1 MASIK
6 SSRAGICQWWKKRVK
21 SSWLG
26 VSLGKSSMEVMLA
39 SLERS
44 SERSLGWRGGTTTS
58 YVLGRSHKR
67 ERPGGKESRLNFGVW
82 TTSALALVPRTVFQ
96 RRDSRV
102 PNSGV
107 FFRVVEKAL
116 SRFAKANDL
125 LGWGTVAFRTGT
137 LCNTVKT
144 ECEFEVYLV
153 ANGREP
159 HSSVCQSQACY
170 FRETSERTA

>member
-1 MASIK
+1 MARSQPWKIEYGTYARVI
-6 SSRAGICQWWKKRVK
+6 RAEQRAIARKARRNDVVRPRKVTQERKAGRE
-21 SSWLG
+21 
-26 VSLGKSSMEVMLA
+26 GKSFEFRRLSDECA
-39 SLERS
+39 RS
-44 SERSLGWRGGTTTS
+44 RSPYGIS
-58 YVLGRSHKR
+58 
-67 ERPGGKESRLNFGVW
+67 KE
-82 TTSALALVPRTVFQ
+82 
-96 RRDSRV
+96 RDSRV

-125 LGWGTVAFRTGT
+125 LEWGTVAFRTCT
-137 LCNTVKT
+137 LWNTVKT

-159 HSSVCQSQACY
+159 YSSVCRSQACY